1 MKSIYT
7 ALILLI
13 SISASALQ
21 ISLDCATFRDAGQS
35 YVETYIRVLSSTLT
49 FKEDLQGLSS
59 AAVDLTLIISK
70 GDEIVSFEKYTLTA
84 AKLQTISD
92 LIDVKRFALPAGNY
106 KLRLEALDQLD
117 AENKVEL
124 VQSFTVENASVGV
137 SMSDVQIFA
146 DVMQA
151 AVTDPLAKN
160 GIYMEPLSFRIV
172 TEDLST
178 LHIYTEVYGVLDM
191 EKVFLRYSIRGLDQ
205 NAESD
210 PLMKKVQPVKLST
223 SAKVLSSLP
232 VDKLPSGQYK
242 LTVELIDRD
251 LVVLDEREVAFVR
264 ENSTYDREYW
274 ESYNDSQAN
283 SFVSDMSDGE
293 IDYALRATSPIV
305 YEPKKSLMNYM
316 VGEASLPAK
325 KQYLFQIWKD
335 KHPNNTEYHF
345 LQYLTFAKAVDLEYN
360 SNVGYGFETD
370 RGYIFLR
377 YGKPN
382 NVLAIDQEPDSYP
395 YEIWYY
401 HNMSETSQTNVR
413 FLFYNKSLVHN
424 DYTLLHSTCRLERFN
439 PDWELEL
446 YRKALDTQGASP
458 TDGDTVGDGWDR
470 MAKRYFDEF

>member
-1 MKSIYT
+1 MKSIC
-7 ALILLI
+7 IIIVLLI
-13 SISASALQ
+13 SIRASALQ
-21 ISLDCATFRDAGQS
+21 ISLDCASFRDAGQS
-35 YVETYIRVLSSTLT
+35 YVEAYIRVLSSTLT

-70 GDEIVSFEKYTLTA
+70 GEEIVSFEKYTLNA
-84 AKLQTISD
+84 AKLQTVTD
-92 LIDVKRFALPAGNY
+92 LIDVKRFALPAGSYNL
-106 KLRLEALDQLD
+106 KLEAVDQLD
-117 AENKVEL
+117 VENKVAL
-124 VQSFTVENASVGV
+124 VQSITVEAATEGV

-160 GIYMEPLSFRIV
+160 GVYMEPLSFRIV

-178 LHIYTEVYGVLDM
+178 LHIYTEMYGVVDM
-191 EKVFLRYSIRGLDQ
+191 EKVFLRYSVKGLDQ
-205 NAESD
+205 VAESD
-210 PLMKKVQPVKLST
+210 PIMKKVEPVKLST
-223 SAKVLSSLP
+223 NTKILSSLP

-242 LTVELIDRD
+242 LTVQLIDRE
-251 LVVLDEREVAFVR
+251 LLVLDAREVAFVR
-264 ENSTYDREYW
+264 ENTTYDREYW
-274 ESYNDSQAN
+274 GSYNDTQDR
-283 SFVSDMSDGE
+283 SFVSGMSEGE

-305 YEPKKSLMNYM
+305 YEPKKSLMDYM

-335 KHPNNTEYHF
+335 KHPTNTEYHF

-382 NVLAIDQEPDSYP
+382 NVLAIDQEPDSFP

-413 FLFYNKSLVHN
+413 FLFYNQSLVHN

-470 MAKRYFDEF
+470 MAKRYFNEF